1 MEWKNLNEEKPMGNE
16 RVLVCDERFRE
27 VRILVYND
35 FHECWDTEDGDDY
48 YCDLSA
54 ITWWM
59 SLPDY
64 KD

>member
-1 MEWKNLNEEKPMGNE
+1 
-16 RVLVCDERFRE
+16 LVCDERFRE

-59 SLPDY
+59 PLPDY

>member
-1 MEWKNLNEEKPMGNE
+1 MEWKNLNEEKPIGNE
-16 RVLVCDERFRE
+16 RVLVCDSHFHE

-48 YCDLSA
+48 YCDLDA
-54 ITWWM
+54 VTYWM
-59 SLPDY
+59 HLPAY